1 MQHAQQGWGQLRGA
15 GITGELFAQ
24 PEPQPPQRAAAV
36 TGQQQAEQPA
46 EQGQQVQP
54 EQAAQRPEH
63 VDRSLPVAERGE
75 GQPGTGEERQQDQ
88 RERAQA
94 GALTPVPKR
103 LDEPVTVR
111 QPERAALDQRRQIA
125 ALGTGLAVGLV
136 VVQRPGMLFAQAHGF
151 GQPDSVERSEIGRGA
166 DGHAASRWRVEP

>member
-1 MQHAQQGWGQLRGA
+1 MLGRVREAILAARAGGATDYLQAVQNWG
-15 GITGELFAQ
+15 
-24 PEPQPPQRAAAV
+24 
-36 TGQQQAEQPA
+36 
-46 EQGQQVQP
+46 
-54 EQAAQRPEH
+54 
-63 VDRSLPVAERGE
+63 
-75 GQPGTGEERQQDQ
+75 
-88 RERAQA
+88 AQA